1 MERFSTWYAPNK
13 VVYKMLLVV
22 APAFKKNTDLIR
34 IFYKLLSTK
43 PLRMIMKE
51 AKIHADKIKPVK
63 FNTDVIIDI
72 INSSQK

>member
-1 MERFSTWYAPNK
+1 MS
-13 VVYKMLLVV
+13 LVV
-22 APAFKKNTDLIR
+22 APAFKKNTDPIR
-34 IFYKLLSTK
+34 IYIFYPSTK

-51 AKIHADKIKPVK
+51 AKIHADKIKPLK

>member
-1 MERFSTWYAPNK
+1 
-13 VVYKMLLVV
+13 MLLVV

>member
-1 MERFSTWYAPNK
+1 
-13 VVYKMLLVV
+13 
-22 APAFKKNTDLIR
+22 
-34 IFYKLLSTK
+34 
-43 PLRMIMKE
+43 MIMKE